1 MKGCVRVSTNGKRYN
16 EEFKQKIIELYNSGS
31 SATEL
36 EREYGVTRTTIYK
49 WIKENTEIQVDDQE
63 SITSKDVLK
72 MKKENAKLK
81 EEIEILKKALTIFA
95 KK

>member
-1 MKGCVRVSTNGKRYN
+1 MSTNGKRYN

>member
-1 MKGCVRVSTNGKRYN
+1 MNINGKRYN
-16 EEFKQKIIELYNSGS
+16 EDFKQTIIELYNSGS
-31 SATEL
+31 LVSEL
-36 EREYGVTRTTIYK
+36 ERKYGVTRTTIYK
-49 WIKENTEIQVDDQE
+49 WIKENKVIKVEDQE
-63 SITSKDVLK
+63 PITPKDIAE